1 MPGTSF
7 SSYGPTLRIW
17 RAAVIPLIF
26 TGCAGVS
33 FHPAPGVPTK
43 QPLPYSAQVRLVE
56 HGVYAV
62 EPGATMRTDP
72 QLQNSVIHT
81 GSVPNLSQEQWEKA
95 VLDYLTARQTFRK
108 VVEDGPSDIG
118 MILRIFVYI
127 DPGVGF
133 KFNHAYVA
141 RADATMIEPR
151 TGRAVSNC
159 AGLGK
164 AVGPVSRGSKKD
176 DEGPISKSVQAA
188 LNDVFSKL
196 ETDTRLTLL

>member
-26 TGCAGVS
+26 TECAGMS
-33 FHPAPGVPTK
+33 FHPAPVVPTK

-62 EPGATMRTDP
+62 ELA
-72 QLQNSVIHT
+72 
-81 GSVPNLSQEQWEKA
+81 
-95 VLDYLTARQTFRK
+95 
-108 VVEDGPSDIG
+108 
-118 MILRIFVYI
+118 
-127 DPGVGF
+127 
-133 KFNHAYVA
+133 
-141 RADATMIEPR
+141 ATMIEPR
-151 TGRAVSNC
+151 TGRAVSNY

-176 DEGPISKSVQAA
+176 DEGPISKSVQTA

>member
-1 MPGTSF
+1 M
-7 SSYGPTLRIW
+7 
-17 RAAVIPLIF
+17 
-26 TGCAGVS
+26 
-33 FHPAPGVPTK
+33 
-43 QPLPYSAQVRLVE
+43 
-56 HGVYAV
+56 
-62 EPGATMRTDP
+62 
-72 QLQNSVIHT
+72 
-81 GSVPNLSQEQWEKA
+81 
-95 VLDYLTARQTFRK
+95 LDYLTARQTFRK

-151 TGRAVSNC
+151 TGRAVS
-159 AGLGK
+159 K